1 MTEIDYQTRIE
12 TTTRHEVVFVDKY
25 DDNEVWVSVQINGGG
40 ARTTL
45 TFDQAK
51 EMIAALTRIV
61 ESQ

>member
-1 MTEIDYQTRIE
+1 MSEDPQARIDTTEFD
-12 TTTRHEVVFVDKY
+12 EVVFIDKY
-25 DDNEVWVSVQINGGG
+25 DDNEVWLSIQVNGGS

-45 TFDQAK
+45 TFDQAE